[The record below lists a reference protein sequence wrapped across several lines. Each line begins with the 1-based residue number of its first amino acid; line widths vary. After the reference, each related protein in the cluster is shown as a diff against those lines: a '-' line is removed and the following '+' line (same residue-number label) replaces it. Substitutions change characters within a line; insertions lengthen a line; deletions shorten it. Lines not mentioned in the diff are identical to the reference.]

1 MDCNEVKIESCEDI
15 RGERQHQV
23 KLPHNFVE
31 LLNEEEPKQII
42 ISGETY
48 CSFAKSKRG
57 KNDETKQL
65 SNILKRKL
73 SNYFDSIARKLTK
86 FEKQRLEIL
95 KKDKAC
101 LKAFR
106 TFYGVGVEG
115 APEEAESFQRLR
127 KLSKEFFSSNEF
139 LREILTSPYLK
150 NRKAV
155 LKYLPIIEQ
164 APLHPEKFT
173 SWKKFEDDQEKP
185 EKG

>member
-1 MDCNEVKIESCEDI
+1 M
-15 RGERQHQV
+15 
-23 KLPHNFVE
+23 E
-31 LLNEEEPKQII
+31 LLNEVEPKEIV

-48 CSFAKSKRG
+48 SSFAKSKRG

-73 SNYFDSIARKLTK
+73 SNYFDSIHRKLTK

-106 TFYGVGVEG
+106 TFYGVGVGSTVDET
-115 APEEAESFQRLR
+115 ESFQRIR
-127 KLSKEFFSSNEF
+127 KLSKEFFSSNDF

-185 EKG
+185 ERGENEDFDEKEKSDL